1 MEIITK
7 LVDMK
12 LLDIIFTNDGKEYV
26 TPKQLLTEMKDELIV
41 NGGKVLQPFN
51 QNLYEYCQHM
61 LYPSHV
67 TPYFSS
73 LNLGRINLVEL
84 AKVLNVDLSHITQRA
99 AELQKQDP
107 SVSLVLGQLVDKT
120 YTTRLAEEINEK
132 LIQQGQVSISD
143 LTRQYDL
150 PSEFLQQVCFVI
162 ISALQ

>member
-1 MEIITK
+1 
-7 LVDMK
+7 
-12 LLDIIFTNDGKEYV
+12 
-26 TPKQLLTEMKDELIV
+26 
-41 NGGKVLQPFN
+41 
-51 QNLYEYCQHM
+51 M